1 MRSKSCSTNN
11 FSQFLNADVYKF
23 SKTWYVNNKN
33 CSAGLKK
40 KSQYRMSWLVNLG
53 VVVEEHR
60 RIVEYTTRSLQQ
72 RISGTTARWIGPLTP
87 RGA

>member
-1 MRSKSCSTNN
+1 MLHK
-11 FSQFLNADVYKF
+11 QQ
-23 SKTWYVNNKN
+23 N

-60 RIVEYTTRSLQQ
+60 RIVEYATVSLQQ
-72 RISGTTARWIGPLTP
+72 RISSSAAHWIGPLTLRWSMI
-87 RGA
+87 RG

>member
-1 MRSKSCSTNN
+1 MYHQSLLTIPQCGRLQIFKNMLRK
-11 FSQFLNADVYKF
+11 QQ
-23 SKTWYVNNKN
+23 N

-60 RIVEYTTRSLQQ
+60 RIVVTTQKVVSQILLNKV
-72 RISGTTARWIGPLTP
+72 TKF
-87 RGA
+87 